1 MIYAVDFDGTLA
13 ETDYPRII
21 APKIDMINALTML
34 STLDNTI
41 ILNTCRHGEE
51 LNEAVAWCKEQGL
64 IFDYIN
70 ENAPE
75 MIEKYGDCRKIY
87 ADFYIDDHNITFEEF
102 KNFAIIE
109 TVEDEYRPQTPTQK
123 SWLYCSLEEVIDS
136 AE

>member
-21 APKIDMINALTML
+21 APKIDMINALKML